1 MNPDNITLDNLS
13 KNFEYVKFS
22 MEIDSID
29 NIEDL
34 KNICK
39 SYMKL
44 YLKQQE
50 VIGEIST
57 SHLS

>member
-1 MNPDNITLDNLS
+1 MNPDNISLENLS
-13 KNFEYVKFS
+13 KNFEYAKFS

-50 VIGEIST
+50 VIGEISMPD
-57 SHLS
+57 LS

>member
-1 MNPDNITLDNLS
+1 MNPDNITLENLS

-50 VIGEIST
+50 VIGDIS
-57 SHLS
+57 SLQLP

>member
-1 MNPDNITLDNLS
+1 MNPDSITLDNLS
-13 KNFEYVKFS
+13 KNFEYAKFS

-29 NIEDL
+29 NMDDL

-50 VIGEIST
+50 VILEMS
-57 SHLS
+57 SHHLS

>member
-50 VIGEIST
+50 VIGEIS
-57 SHLS
+57 SLQLP